1 MAPVTNEQKL
11 TTTPKILTTANNS
24 TNIMSSPTIK
34 ALLARI
40 STAANSVSS
49 PSSLDNG
56 YKTVYVGKDQHPVS
70 ISALDEVS
78 APAWKKAAGFDE
90 LSRVVFSLADTHEVA
105 DLVALISQELPI
117 ATNVAFQEAHTE
129 SVAIMKSAFD
139 IRNLSAAAFINNAG
153 FVIKLQSEDLD
164 VRPEGIGYFRFH
176 CDLDPAANDKR
187 VLQPAFNFQFSLKLP
202 QHVYHVNDKRVEVVG
217 TPRKPVVSGIGS
229 LFAKTPPRNLFGTE
243 SEKGDDDSSSSGTDR
258 DGTVLP
264 PAASSSILASPKMRF
279 ILDSGGNTKSG
290 YFGSLDFLE
299 SQNAFHSTFGP
310 TPTLLPAHPIKVE
323 TLLKQ
328 EFQKYCDRCK
338 LDIYLNLCFQDYVGS
353 DNVDTSL
360 NVQEVSRK
368 ITSLR
373 QSWKD
378 THGRS
383 QMDTPDELFNKYLQL
398 SASLPHDV
406 QEWPLQLCTAYY
418 SALSPSLSE
427 KMALEQFKMPALVML
442 TTKSKQLEALRV
454 VRAHAATCFKVLED
468 EESRMNKMLRAMIGP
483 KKGNVMNT
491 QYTEEHRNA
500 PAFTN
505 EEARSQVYFQRSMS
519 QAETTIQQYKDG
531 PAPSIPTKTDSK
543 TGIEYPFD
551 ESNNYVS
558 RFPVGFRGCYMC
570 GSQDHFKRTDCPEGN
585 TQDRA
590 KRKLFF
596 ADMHAHKPH
605 TRRSNDE
612 NVSITHSTVTLLTSA
627 YAAYPNCILCI
638 P

>member
-1 MAPVTNEQKL
+1 MAPVTYEQKL
-11 TTTPKILTTANNS
+11 TTTPKISTTVNIS

-40 STAANSVSS
+40 STAANSVPST
-49 PSSLDNG
+49 SSLGNG

-90 LSRVVFSLADTHEVA
+90 LTRVVFSLADTHEVA

-164 VRPEGIGYFRFH
+164 DRPEGIGYFRFH
-176 CDLDPAANDKR
+176 CDLDPAVNDKR
-187 VLQPAFNFQFSLKLP
+187 VMQPAFNFQFSLKLP
-202 QHVYHVNDKRVEVVG
+202 QHVYHVSDKRVEVVG
-217 TPRKPVVSGIGS
+217 TPRKPVTSGIGG
-229 LFAKTPPRNLFGTE
+229 LFEHTPRQLFGTE
-243 SEKGDDDSSSSGTDR
+243 GAQKADDANSDDDNDVPTSPQAS
-258 DGTVLP
+258 
-264 PAASSSILASPKMRF
+264 AASTLASPKMRF
-279 ILDSGGNTKSG
+279 ILESGGKTKSG

-299 SQNAFHSTFGP
+299 SQSAFHSTFGL
-310 TPTLLPAHPIKVE
+310 TPTLLPAHPINKTE
-323 TLLKQ
+323 IKQ

-373 QSWKD
+373 QAWKD
-378 THGRS
+378 TQGRA

-398 SASLPHDV
+398 SASLPQDV

-427 KMALEQFKMPALVML
+427 KMALEQFKMPALIML

-468 EESRMNKMLRAMIGP
+468 EESRMNKMLRAMIGS

-491 QYTEEHRNA
+491 QYTDESQNG
-500 PAFTN
+500 PASGN
-505 EEARSQVYFQRSMS
+505 EGARSQVYFQRSMS
-519 QAETTIQQYKDG
+519 QAETTIQQYKNG
-531 PAPSIPTKTDSK
+531 PAPTIPTKTDSK

-558 RFPVGFRGCYMC
+558 RFPVGFQGCYMC
-570 GSQDHFKRTDCPEGN
+570 GSQDHFKRTDCPDGN

-612 NVSITHSTVTLLTSA
+612 HVSITHLIVTL
-627 YAAYPNCILCI
+627 
-638 P
+638 